1 MNSVTKKYK
10 QRDRYGID
18 FIELLMALRERA
30 GRILIVTVLTAA
42 FGWGASS
49 FLMTPKYDASIN
61 MIVNTQTGALR
72 SVTNDSISSAKNL
85 VDTYA
90 IIIKSNT
97 VLNKVIDNL
106 KLDMTYGELYRQ
118 ISVNAVNST
127 QVMKISV
134 RNSDRT
140 LAMKIV
146 EDISSTAPE
155 IITDAVEAGS
165 CKVISQVEANEK
177 PVSPD
182 IVQNTVVSG
191 MLGLLIYTG
200 IVVVRVFL
208 NDYIIDDI
216 DIEEKLGMPVL
227 GIVPD
232 AEGK

>member
-1 MNSVTKKYK
+1 MNSVTEKYK

-72 SVTNDSISSAKNL
+72 SVTNDSISSAKNI

-106 KLDMTYGELYRQ
+106 KLDMTYAELYRQ

-127 QVMKISV
+127 QIMKISV

-146 EDISSTAPE
+146 EDISATAPE

-200 IVVVRVFL
+200 VVVVRVFL

>member
-1 MNSVTKKYK
+1 MNSVTEKYK

>member
-1 MNSVTKKYK
+1 MNSVTEKYK

-61 MIVNTQTGALR
+61 MIVNTQTGALG